1 MPILND
7 NDNLGFPHH
16 PLYRLAKEAPEQL
29 EPSLRRAAL
38 AMTRRRFAAWLRE
51 RLRPAMDEVELL
63 LRKKRT
69 S

>member
-1 MPILND
+1 MRIPNED
-7 NDNLGFPHH
+7 KNPGFPHH

-38 AMTRRRFAAWLRE
+38 AMARRRFAAWLRE
-51 RLRPAMDEVELL
+51 SLRSALGEVELL
-63 LRKKRT
+63 LRRKRT